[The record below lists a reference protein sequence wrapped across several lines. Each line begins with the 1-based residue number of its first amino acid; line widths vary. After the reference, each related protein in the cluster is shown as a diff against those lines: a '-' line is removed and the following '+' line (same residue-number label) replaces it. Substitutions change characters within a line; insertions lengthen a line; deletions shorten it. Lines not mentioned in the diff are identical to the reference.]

1 MIPQSI
7 SQKKL
12 LAVEGKDDVEFF
24 EALLKDMK
32 IGECE
37 IREVGGKDQFKN
49 KIPALVKVPGFS
61 NVQRLG
67 IIRDADK
74 NPSAA
79 FDSIVNILKKEKL
92 NGKSLVGPKKINQFG
107 RGIIKIG
114 IYLMPGKSQLGM
126 LEDLCLKTVENQ
138 PAMKCV
144 DFFVECASKL
154 KKKPR
159 NLSKTKVQTYL
170 AAMPEIVNSLG
181 IGAKKGYWNFGSSEL
196 NDLKSF
202 LEKMK

>member
-32 IGECE
+32 IGDCE
-37 IREVGGKDQFKN
+37 ICEVGGKDQFKH

-79 FDSIVNILKKEKL
+79 FDSIVNILKKKNL
-92 NGKSLVGPKKINQFG
+92 MGRVSLGPKKLTN
-107 RGIIKIG
+107 
-114 IYLMPGKSQLGM
+114 
-126 LEDLCLKTVENQ
+126 LEGGLLK
-138 PAMKCV
+138 
-144 DFFVECASKL
+144 
-154 KKKPR
+154 
-159 NLSKTKVQTYL
+159 
-170 AAMPEIVNSLG
+170 
-181 IGAKKGYWNFGSSEL
+181 
-196 NDLKSF
+196 
-202 LEKMK
+202 LEFI